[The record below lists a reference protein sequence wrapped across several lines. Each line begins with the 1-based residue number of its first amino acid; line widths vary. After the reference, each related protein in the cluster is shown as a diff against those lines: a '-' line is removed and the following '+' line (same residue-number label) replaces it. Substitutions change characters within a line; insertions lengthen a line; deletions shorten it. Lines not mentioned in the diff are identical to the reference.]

1 MGAMQDYLWPV
12 EISFFLLAVGAGFG
26 EHRRRKRRDF
36 DAVGFMPW
44 TLVQFLAILAG
55 LMYAGFALHA

>member
-1 MGAMQDYLWPV
+1 MQPNLWIIAGGMV
-12 EISFFLLAVGAGFG
+12 AVAVGAGFG

-44 TLVQFLAILAG
+44 ALIQVLALFAAVGAALAAMHG
-55 LMYAGFALHA
+55 

>member
-1 MGAMQDYLWPV
+1 MQDYLLWWIAGALV
-12 EISFFLLAVGAGFG
+12 VLAVLAGFG

-44 TLVQFLAILAG
+44 QMVQILSLILAAG
-55 LMYAGFALHA
+55 LAAVALHQ